1 MEVNDIIFT
10 EKDQIDNINYPCHI
24 DTCEASALRILMHRE
39 DANNIIF
46 TEKDAQDVTYFI
58 NNIVHNINY
67 PCDIEDIIFTE
78 KDAQD
83 VTYFINN
90 IVHNINYPCD
100 IEDIIFTEKDD
111 IVHSDIGYI
120 TPRDKPTDKKMPKAP
135 RKTYRIYYTNNTV

>member
-78 KDAQD
+78 KD
-83 VTYFINN
+83 
-90 IVHNINYPCD
+90 
-100 IEDIIFTEKDD
+100 D